1 MGKAQ
6 EVEHDEKSP
15 TKQVKGAIDT
25 VRNDQGL
32 KVIEAYTGDLEWDAA
47 EEKHLVK
54 RIDRR
59 LMSII
64 CITYALQFFD
74 KTILAQ
80 AALFGIITDLEL
92 GVGNRYSFSASI
104 FYLGFIAG
112 AYPAIY
118 MAQRWP
124 LERVASGLV
133 FVWGV
138 CLLSCIACTDW
149 KGLYVQ
155 RFFLGFLESG
165 ISPMCML
172 LVSSFY
178 SKREQALR
186 MGAFYC
192 CTGYA
197 SAVSPLINYG
207 LGHIKGTLS
216 PWKYMYIVAAVITI
230 LWAVIIYF
238 YMPPDPIRAKGFND
252 RERYIAV
259 ARLRANNSGVRN
271 THFKIEQIW
280 EALLDLKFWLV
291 FASSFLMMIANGP
304 VSAFIPL
311 IINSF
316 GFSSLNSL
324 LLLMPA
330 GIIIGSIELGVCIL
344 AYKYVNIRTW
354 IVVACELGTVM
365 SSLLLWQLPREQK
378 GGLLFGTYFLAS
390 FGGGY
395 AILMGLQV
403 ANTSGYSKRSFTSS
417 GIFMGYCLG
426 NFVGPIVFK
435 PKDAPVYAPGFIV
448 VLVTSI
454 AALILVVIYRYVAIY
469 ENRQRDK
476 SGIMEG
482 FDNAFDD
489 DLTDKKNPQFRYT
502 L

>member
-1 MGKAQ
+1 MEKAQ

-15 TKQVKGAIDT
+15 TKQVKGIIDT

-32 KVIEAYTGDLEWDAA
+32 KVIEAYTGDLEWDPA

-74 KTILAQ
+74 KTILSQ
-80 AALFGIITDLEL
+80 AALFGIIADLDL

-124 LERVASGLV
+124 IERVAS
-133 FVWGV
+133 
-138 CLLSCIACTDW
+138 
-149 KGLYVQ
+149 
-155 RFFLGFLESG
+155 
-165 ISPMCML
+165 
-172 LVSSFY
+172 
-178 SKREQALR
+178 
-186 MGAFYC
+186 
-192 CTGYA
+192 
-197 SAVSPLINYG
+197 
-207 LGHIKGTLS
+207 
-216 PWKYMYIVAAVITI
+216 
-230 LWAVIIYF
+230 
-238 YMPPDPIRAKGFND
+238 DPVRAKGFDD

-271 THFKIEQIW
+271 THFKIEQVW

-304 VSAFIPL
+304 VSTFIPL

-324 LLLMPA
+324 LLVMPS

-344 AYKYVNIRTW
+344 AYN
-354 IVVACELGTVM
+354 
-365 SSLLLWQLPREQK
+365 LLLWQLPREQK

-435 PKDAPVYAPGFIV
+435 EEDAPVYAPGFII